1 MSKLFLFIFSILI
14 FCACQQK
21 SKAKIALSSPKRPPA
36 DPNLIYDTIPS
47 DYSVTLFN
55 DTAYYKLHIT
65 VFDTG
70 AYDETKANAVLAL
83 KKNQRG
89 RVTVLLKDSIYF
101 SRPFYMQFKDFNND
115 KIKDLLFF
123 YYDGARAN
131 PRYTLYLVHLKSHSL
146 TRVKG
151 FEELTNAELDSTNNV
166 ITSTALSG
174 TAYYSFYRIT
184 RKNKLIN
191 LGHSFEARENDS
203 DTLKYNKAI
212 QKIKKEN
219 RLK

>member
-1 MSKLFLFIFSILI
+1 MSKWVLFIFSILI

-21 SKAKIALSSPKRPPA
+21 SKAKIVLSSPKRPSS

-47 DYSVTLFN
+47 DYSITLFN
-55 DTAYYKLHIT
+55 DTAYKLHIT
-65 VFDTG
+65 IFDTG
-70 AYDETKANAVLAL
+70 AYDETQANAVLSL
-83 KKNQRG
+83 KKNQG
-89 RVTVLLKDSIYF
+89 GKLTVLLKDSIYF
-101 SRPFYMQFKDFNND
+101 SRPFYLQFGDFNND

-131 PRYTLYLVHLKSHSL
+131 PRYTLYLVDPKSHSL
-146 TRVKG
+146 THVKG
-151 FEELTNAELDSTNNV
+151 FEELTNAELDSTNNI
-166 ITSTALSG
+166 ITSIALSG
-174 TAYYSFYRIT
+174 TAHYSFYRIA

-219 RLK
+219 RVK